1 MLGSA
6 SEEGGGSNAKTSCSS
21 ISILWS
27 PLSPLGQGSDD
38 EPVVSNITTAG
49 QLLSMQCTP
58 SHIRR
63 FIILFAGYTG
73 VYCLAVATI
82 CAALLSTPDQSKSAQ
97 MNAAPPEDE
106 DNSGVA
112 QLVSKFNQQTQILLD
127 RAAPLILPRWGAWL
141 LSLIAYIVR
150 VWMLKG
156 FYIVTYG
163 LGIYNLN
170 LLLGFITP
178 QVDPELEH
186 GEPGLPTKSD
196 QEFKP
201 FVRRLP
207 EFKFWWVN
215 GVDCTC
221 RQLAG

>member
-1 MLGSA
+1 
-6 SEEGGGSNAKTSCSS
+6 
-21 ISILWS
+21 
-27 PLSPLGQGSDD
+27 
-38 EPVVSNITTAG
+38 
-49 QLLSMQCTP
+49 
-58 SHIRR
+58 
-63 FIILFAGYTG
+63 
-73 VYCLAVATI
+73 
-82 CAALLSTPDQSKSAQ
+82 

-186 GEPGLPTKSD
+186 DAPGLPTKSD

-215 GVDCTC
+215 GVDCSC